1 MTLPELSIK
10 RHVLAWMV
18 SAVIVLFGIIA
29 YQKIGV
35 DRVPS
40 IDFPIVMV
48 TTTLRGADPDVVDT
62 SITSVI
68 ESAINTTPGIE
79 HIQSASSP
87 GVSSI
92 SITFALSKDIDV
104 AYSEVQ
110 SKVNQILKRLP
121 IGTDPPIV
129 LKVDTNASPVIWL
142 ALSGDR
148 TIQQLNLYANNVLKK
163 KFETISGVGEV
174 QLGGRRD
181 RVIRVN
187 VSLERMAAYKLT
199 ANDLISAFNRE
210 HVQLPGG
217 FLVSN
222 QAEQLLKLDLEF
234 HTTQKLADL
243 VVTTREGASIRL
255 KDIATI
261 EDGITDNRQIARYN
275 GKPTVGIGMI
285 KIANAN
291 TVEIINEVEKRLVND
306 IRPNLPPG
314 MNLEISTN
322 DGIFINQLVNSL
334 KEHLVEGTL
343 FAALIVLIFMRSF
356 SSTLMICLEIPV
368 SLLGAIAV
376 MYFSGYTFNSMT
388 MLALILL
395 IGVVV
400 DDAIVVRESILRHM
414 SGEAGSM
421 ISTVDLKNP
430 QAVAFFRTKAT
441 ILGSNEV
448 VFAVLASSASLV
460 CIFAPVIF
468 MDGII
473 GMFFKSF
480 AVVVTFGVLVSLLVS
495 LTLTP
500 MLCSRY
506 LSVTTN
512 ENMLYKAIGR
522 LLTSLENT
530 YKKLLHFAIY
540 HRGLVLLFTFVFVA
554 VSGYYSLKYV
564 EKDFVPETDE
574 GSFSVTVKTPLGS
587 SLEYTDSRLKL
598 VEATIASHQN
608 EVASYFATIGAGS
621 RGQVNQ
627 GNVNVRLKPK
637 EQRKISQQALIKILK
652 KELNNIPG
660 VRAMPSPTSIVR
672 GQRSEKLQF
681 NLTGANLKEI
691 GRISQLL
698 QQTLS
703 SNADIGKVDLDVQLD
718 LPQLN
723 IQIDRAKAATL
734 GLSANDIATAV
745 SLYAGGINVA
755 KYNEAN
761 GDGQRYDI
769 RLKAGEGEL
778 KNVADLS
785 KIYLRSSANVDGIG
799 GELIRLDAVASFK
812 KELGAAVIGRYDLQY
827 AVNFY
832 ANPNVP
838 LGEAVELVK
847 TTAAKLVPPE
857 YTLKL
862 TDQAEEFGKTMKNM
876 KFVFS
881 LAFILLYMVLASQF
895 NSFIQPFIIML
906 AQPLAIIGGLIAL
919 LITGD
924 TLNIYSMIGL
934 VLLIGLVA
942 KNSILLVDL
951 TNQLVEKGANVNDAL
966 KEACPIRLR
975 PVVMTS
981 LTIILALLPAAL
993 GLGAGSE
1000 TNKPLSVA
1008 IIGGMISSTLLTL
1021 VVVPAAY
1028 SLVMDGLAKYFT
1040 KKAKSPSALNTPL

>member
-10 RHVLAWMV
+10 RHVLAWML
-18 SAVIVLFGIIA
+18 SAVIVLFGIIS

-35 DRVPS
+35 DRVPA
-40 IDFPIVMV
+40 IDFPIIMIN
-48 TTTLRGADPDVVDT
+48 TTLRGADPDVVDT

-92 SITFALSKDIDV
+92 SITFALDKDIDV
-104 AYSEVQ
+104 AYNEVQ
-110 SKVNQILKRLP
+110 AKVNQVIKRLP
-121 IGTDPPIV
+121 TDTDPPV
-129 LKVDTNASPVIWL
+129 LQKVDTNASPVIWL

-148 TIQQLNLYANNVLKK
+148 TVQQLNLYANNILKK
-163 KFETISGVGEV
+163 KFETIAGVGEV
-174 QLGGRRD
+174 TIGGRRD
-181 RVIRVN
+181 RVIRVY
-187 VSLERMAAYKLT
+187 VSPERMAAYKLT
-199 ANDLISAFNRE
+199 ATDLIAAFDKE

-217 FLVSN
+217 FLVSS

-234 HTTQKLADL
+234 HTTAALAEL
-243 VVTTREGASIRL
+243 VVSNKAGVSVRL
-255 KDIATI
+255 KDIAKV
-261 EDGITDNRQIARYN
+261 EDGITDNRQVARYN
-275 GKPTVGIGMI
+275 GKPTVGIGMV

-291 TVEIINEVEKRLVND
+291 TVDIIKEVERRLEQEV
-306 IRPNLPPG
+306 RPNLPPG
-314 MNLEISTN
+314 MQLEVSTN
-322 DGIFINQLVNSL
+322 DGIFIKQLVAAL

-388 MLALILL
+388 LLALLLL

-414 SGEAGSM
+414 SGEAGNKLNPADM
-421 ISTVDLKNP
+421 KNP
-430 QAVAFFRTKAT
+430 LAVAAFRTKAT

-468 MDGII
+468 MDGIV

-480 AVVVTFGVLVSLLVS
+480 AVVVTFGVLVSLFVS

-506 LSVTTN
+506 LKVGVN
-512 ENMLYKAIGR
+512 ETAIYLAIGR
-522 LLTSLENT
+522 GLNRLEQAYRALLNGTL
-530 YKKLLHFAIY
+530 K
-540 HRGLVLLFTFVFVA
+540 HRGMVLLFTLLFVA
-554 VSGYYSLKYV
+554 VSGFFSLKYV
-564 EKDFVPETDE
+564 EKDFVPEADE
-574 GSFSVTVKTPLGS
+574 GGFSIMVKTPLGS
-587 SLEYTDSRLKL
+587 SLAYTDSRLKL
-598 VEATIASHQN
+598 VEAAIASHPE
-608 EVASYFATIGAGS
+608 EVASYFASIGSGS

-637 EQRKISQQALIKILK
+637 DQRKKSQQALIKELK
-652 KELNNIPG
+652 KQFNAIPG
-660 VRAMPSPTSIVR
+660 VRAIPSPASIAR

-681 NLTGANLKEI
+681 NITGANLQEI
-691 GRISQLL
+691 GRIAQLF

-703 SNADIGKVDLDVQLD
+703 SNGDIGKVDVDVQLD
-718 LPQLN
+718 LPQLK
-723 IQIDRAKAATL
+723 IDVDRARAAAL
-734 GLSANDIATAV
+734 GLSANEVATAV

-755 KYNEAN
+755 KFNEAN

-769 RLKAGEGEL
+769 RLKAGDETL
-778 KNVADLS
+778 NNSVDLN
-785 KIYLRSSANVDGIG
+785 KIYLRSSN
-799 GELIRLDAVASFK
+799 GELVRLDAVASFK

-832 ANPNVP
+832 ANPNVA
-838 LGEAVELVK
+838 LGDAVNTVK
-847 TTAAKLVPPE
+847 ATAAKLVPAD
-857 YTLKL
+857 YKLKF
-862 TDQAEEFGKTMKNM
+862 TGQAEEFGKTMKNM
-876 KFVFS
+876 QFVFS

-895 NSFIQPFIIML
+895 NSFVQPFIIML

-919 LITGD
+919 LLTGD

-951 TNQLVEKGANVNDAL
+951 TNQLVEKGAQVNDAL

-975 PVVMTS
+975 PVLMTS

-1028 SLVMDGLAKYFT
+1028 SMVAGGVGRYRIWQAT
-1040 KKAKSPSALNTPL
+1040 NSAAG

>member
-10 RHVLAWMV
+10 RHVLAWML
-18 SAVIVLFGIIA
+18 SGVIILFGLIA
-29 YQKIGV
+29 YQRIGI
-35 DRVPS
+35 DRIPA
-40 IDFPIVMV
+40 IDFPVIVIN
-48 TTTLRGADPDVVDT
+48 TTLRGANPDVVDT

-92 SITFALSKDIDV
+92 SITFALNKNIDV
-104 AYSEVQ
+104 AYNEVQ
-110 SKVNQILKRLP
+110 SKVNQVLKRLP
-121 IGTDPPIV
+121 TDTDPPTV
-129 LKVDTNASPVIWL
+129 QKVDTNASPVIWL

-163 KFETISGVGEV
+163 KFETIQGVGEV

-181 RVIRVN
+181 RVIRVIVN
-187 VSLERMAAYKLT
+187 PARMAAYKLT
-199 ANDLISAFNRE
+199 ANDLTAAFNRE

-217 FLVSN
+217 FLVSK
-222 QAEQLLKLDLEF
+222 QAEKLLKLDLEF
-234 HTTQKLADL
+234 HSTQELADL
-243 VVTTREGASIRL
+243 IINSKAGVPVRL
-255 KDIATI
+255 KDIATV
-261 EDGITDNRQIARYN
+261 EDGITDNRQVARYN
-275 GKPTVGIGMI
+275 GKPTVGIGMV

-291 TVEIINEVEKRLVND
+291 TVEIIKEVQKRLDED

-314 MNLEISTN
+314 MSLDISTN
-322 DGIFINQLVNSL
+322 DSIFINQIVASL

-356 SSTLMICLEIPV
+356 TSTLMICMEIPV

-376 MYFSGYTFNSMT
+376 MYFAGYTFNSMT
-388 MLALILL
+388 LLALLLL

-414 SGEAGSM
+414 SGEADMKLSD
-421 ISTVDLKNP
+421 VDFNNRA
-430 QAVAFFRTKAT
+430 AVAAFRTKAT
-441 ILGSNEV
+441 QIGSNEV

-480 AVVVTFGVLVSLLVS
+480 AVVVTFGVLVSLFVS

-506 LSVTTN
+506 LSIKPTDN
-512 ENMLYKAIGR
+512 AFYR
-522 LLTSLENT
+522 LCSAGLNKLDVV
-530 YKKLLHFAIY
+530 YKKLLHFSLT
-540 HRGLVLLFTFVFVA
+540 HRALVLIVTALFVGFA
-554 VSGYYSLKYV
+554 GYYTLKNV
-564 EKDFVPETDE
+564 EKDFVPEADE
-574 GSFSVTVKTPLGS
+574 GSFSVSLKTPLGS
-587 SLEYTDSRLKL
+587 SLAYTDSRMKL
-598 VEATIASHQN
+598 VEATITSHKD

-627 GNVNVRLKPK
+627 GNINVRLKPK
-637 EQRKISQQALIKILK
+637 EERNISQQKLVKLLK
-652 KELNNIPG
+652 KEFENIPG
-660 VRAMPSPTSIVR
+660 VRAIPSPTSIVR

-681 NLTGANLKEI
+681 NLTGNNLDEI
-691 GRISQLL
+691 GRISQQV
-698 QQTLS
+698 QQALS
-703 SNADIGKVDLDVQLD
+703 NNADIGKVDVDVQLD

-723 IQIDRAKAATL
+723 MQIDRTRAANL

-755 KYNEAN
+755 KYNDN
-761 GDGQRYDI
+761 VSDGQRYDI
-769 RLKAGEGEL
+769 RLKASDDEL
-778 KNVADLS
+778 KSAADLS
-785 KIYLRSSANVDGIG
+785 KIYLRSTS
-799 GELIRLDAVASFK
+799 GELVRLDAVASFK
-812 KELGAAVIGRYDLQY
+812 AELGAAVIGRYDLQY

-838 LGEAVELVK
+838 LGEAVDVVK
-847 TTAAKLVPPE
+847 ATTDKLVPPS
-857 YTLKL
+857 YKTKF
-862 TDQAEEFGKTMKNM
+862 TGQAEEFGKTMKNM

-881 LAFILLYMVLASQF
+881 LGFLLLYMVLASQF
-895 NSFIQPFIIML
+895 NSFIQPLVIML

-951 TNQLVEKGANVNDAL
+951 TNQLLEKAVKAGEKLNKTSINAAL
-966 KEACPIRLR
+966 SEACPIRLR
-975 PVVMTS
+975 PVLMTS
-981 LTIILALLPAAL
+981 LTIILALLPAAI

-1028 SLVMDGLAKYFT
+1028 SLMMSGIQRFK
-1040 KKAKSPSALNTPL
+1040 LNYK

>member
-10 RHVLAWMV
+10 RHVLAWML

-29 YQKIGV
+29 YQRIGV
-35 DRVPS
+35 DRMPA
-40 IDFPIVMV
+40 IDFPIIMIS
-48 TTTLRGADPDVVDT
+48 TTLRGADPEVIDT

-92 SITFALSKDIDV
+92 SITFGLNKDIDV
-104 AYSEVQ
+104 AYNEVQ
-110 SKVNQILKRLP
+110 AKVNQVLKRLP
-121 IGTDPPIV
+121 KDTDPPT
-129 LKVDTNASPVIWL
+129 LQKVDTNASPVIWL

-148 TIQQLNLYANNVLKK
+148 TIQQLNLYANNILKK
-163 KFETISGVGEV
+163 KFETINGVGEV
-174 QLGGRRD
+174 TLGGRRD

-187 VSLERMAAYKLT
+187 ISPERMAAYKLT
-199 ANDLISAFNRE
+199 ANDLIAAFDRE

-217 FLVSN
+217 FLVSD
-222 QAEQLLKLDLEF
+222 QAEQLLKLDFEF
-234 HTTQKLADL
+234 HKTKELADL
-243 VVTTREGASIRL
+243 IVATKEGASIRL

-261 EDGITDNRQIARYN
+261 EDGITDNRQVARYN
-275 GKPTVGIGMI
+275 GKPTVGIGMV

-291 TVEIINEVEKRLVND
+291 TVDIIKEVQRRLEAD
-306 IRPNLPPG
+306 IRPNLPAG
-314 MNLEISTN
+314 MALEISTN
-322 DGIFINQLVNSL
+322 DGIFINQMVSSL

-376 MYFSGYTFNSMT
+376 MYFAGYTFNSMT
-388 MLALILL
+388 LLALLLL

-414 SGEAGSM
+414 SGEAGAGLDS
-421 ISTVDLKNP
+421 VDLKNP
-430 QAVAFFRTKAT
+430 KAVAVFRTNAT
-441 ILGSNEV
+441 IIGSNEV

-468 MDGII
+468 MDGIL

-480 AVVVTFGVLVSLLVS
+480 AVVVTFGVLVSLFVS

-506 LSVTTN
+506 LKITPN
-512 ENMLYKAIGR
+512 ENAIYRGVGQF
-522 LLTSLENT
+522 LSGFEAI
-530 YKKLLHFAIY
+530 YKKLLISALN
-540 HRGLVLLFTFVFVA
+540 HRGLVLILTALFVGL
-554 VSGYYSLKYV
+554 SGFYSLNHV

-574 GSFSVTVKTPLGS
+574 GSFSVNVKTPLGS

-598 VEATIASHQN
+598 VEATIASHKD

-637 EQRKISQQALIKILK
+637 EDRVKSQQTLIKELK
-652 KELNNIPG
+652 NELNNIPG
-660 VRAMPSPTSIVR
+660 VRAIPSPTSFVR

-681 NLTGANLKEI
+681 NLTGANLQEI
-691 GRISQLL
+691 GRISQLI

-703 SNADIGKVDLDVQLD
+703 GNTDIGKVDLDVQLD

-723 IQIDRAKAATL
+723 MHIDRARAATL
-734 GLSANDIATAV
+734 GLNANDIATAV

-755 KYNEAN
+755 KYNEAS
-761 GDGQRYDI
+761 GDGQRYDV

-778 KNVADLS
+778 KSTADLS
-785 KIYLRSSANVDGIG
+785 KIYLRSAS
-799 GELIRLDAVASFK
+799 GELVRLDAIASFK

-827 AVNFY
+827 AANFY
-832 ANPNVP
+832 TNPNVP
-838 LGEAVELVK
+838 LGEALEIVK
-847 TTAAKLVPPE
+847 ATATKLMPPD
-857 YTLKL
+857 YTLKF
-862 TDQAEEFGKTMKNM
+862 TGQAEEFGKTMKNM
-876 KFVFS
+876 QFVFS

-895 NSFIQPFIIML
+895 NSFVQPFIIML

-919 LITGD
+919 LITGN

-951 TNQLVEKGANVNDAL
+951 TNQLVEKGANINDAL

-1008 IIGGMISSTLLTL
+1008 VIGGMISSTLLTL
-1021 VVVPAAY
+1021 IVVPVAY
-1028 SLVMDGLAKYFT
+1028 SLVMGGFT
-1040 KKAKSPSALNTPL
+1040 RLKST